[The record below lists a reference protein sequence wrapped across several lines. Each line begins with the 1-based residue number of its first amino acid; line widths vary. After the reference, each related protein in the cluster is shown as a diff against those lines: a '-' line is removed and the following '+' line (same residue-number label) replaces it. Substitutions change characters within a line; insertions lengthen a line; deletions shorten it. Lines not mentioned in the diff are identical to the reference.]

1 MHTGSY
7 RSKGCTSILME
18 QYEPPVA
25 PPALLT
31 GDELITFAHQGHL
44 KFALKY
50 ELALRLQ
57 ETLQAATT
65 FFEQQ
70 DLIKVAR
77 YPAAYGTELGYH
89 LLSGEKEYLTFR
101 WLPKITEDSLEIAIK
116 DVWGDVAVVLY
127 RVLVDLSCAMSIS
140 LEAWDPLL
148 DGCLEIPSDEQDI
161 TPTLLR
167 IFNYFP
173 ISGGAGEHSDNGLLT
188 LCVSAEP
195 GLQVFDYDRTGQSG
209 QWRDVQGAT
218 LLAGS
223 MLQVLS
229 GNRVR
234 AGLHRVVGSADGRN
248 SIVFALRPSLRCPWV
263 DLSTFGGEGV
273 KDIRETYNT
282 IKARRHNV
290 NAPKETRDQQKRSN
304 ARTRA

>member
-1 MHTGSY
+1 
-7 RSKGCTSILME
+7 ME

-31 GDELITFAHQGHL
+31 SDGLITFAHHGHL
-44 KFALKY
+44 NIALKY

-57 ETLQAATT
+57 ESLQLATT
-65 FFEQQ
+65 FFEQH

-77 YPAAYGTELGYH
+77 YPAAHGTELGYN
-89 LLSGEKEYLTFR
+89 LLLGEKEYLTFR
-101 WLPKITEDSLEIAIK
+101 WLPKITEDALEIAVR
-116 DVWGDVAVVLY
+116 DVWRDVAVLLF
-127 RVLVDLSCAMSIS
+127 RVLVDLSCVMNIS

-148 DGCLEIPSDEQDI
+148 DGCLEIPSDEKDI

-167 IFNYFP
+167 IFKYFP
-173 ISGGAGEHSDNGLLT
+173 ISGGAGEHSDNGILT
-188 LCVSAEP
+188 LCVSAES
-195 GLQVFDYDRTGQSG
+195 GLQVFDYDQNGHSG

-234 AGLHRVVGSADGRN
+234 AGLHRVIGNADGRN
-248 SIVFALRPSLRCPWV
+248 SIVFALRPSLRCHWV

-273 KDIRETYNT
+273 KDVREIYNQ
-282 IKARRHNV
+282 IKAGRHNV
-290 NAPKETRDQQKRSN
+290 NAPKESRDQQKRSH
-304 ARTRA
+304 ARTCT